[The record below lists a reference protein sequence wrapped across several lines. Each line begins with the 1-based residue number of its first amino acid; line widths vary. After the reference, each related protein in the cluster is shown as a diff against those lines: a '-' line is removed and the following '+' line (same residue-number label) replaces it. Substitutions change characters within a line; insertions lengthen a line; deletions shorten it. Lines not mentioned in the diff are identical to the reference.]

1 MASSHVKIFDFEP
14 VATIVGTGGSYT
26 VPSGKYAQVVIS
38 LSVSFSFPVIGEFLQ
53 PTPSG
58 GENTIK
64 IMLKAGDVLSFST
77 SSIATIG
84 RLSEVHITALV
95 NSVAITSASTL
106 CGHEIGQTVYTTSS
120 SGYIASEYSIIT

>member
-1 MASSHVKIFDFEP
+1 MASVHVKLFDFEP
-14 VATIVGTGGSYT
+14 VTTIVGTGANYT
-26 VPSGKYAQVVIS
+26 VPAGRYAQVVIS
-38 LSVSFSFPVIGEFLQ
+38 LRASFTVSAIGNIE

-64 IMLKAGDVLSFST
+64 IMLNTGDVLSFST
-77 SSIATIG
+77 SSIATSE

-106 CGHEIGQTVYTTSS
+106 CGHEIGQTVNTTSS
-120 SGYIASEYSIIT
+120 SGYIASEYIKIT